1 MTKQFTPD
9 LKLKAV
15 NYYNKINNYVK
26 VCEVFECSERSLK
39 RWVERYDKN
48 KNVNRKTRKLG
59 SYKLEKQH
67 IQFIKETLRKH
78 SDIQM
83 NFLQELLKSKFPK
96 LDISRQYLSDII
108 RDIIR
113 DNNITRKRATFKHF
127 PKTYRGN
134 IRNEQQE
141 LKEFFDVINKF
152 KLEDIISID
161 ETSVSTSLTHN
172 YCRSFLGDRCIKKTT
187 NNEVFKKYSLVVA
200 INNKKCIASELY
212 QNGAVNAERFNEF
225 LKNICSKV
233 KGKLFVLDNGQ
244 IHKKESTKQIIKET
258 GNYLV
263 YTCPYHPR
271 LNSIEQFFNQMKH
284 YIKLDKPNTFTSL
297 DGSVKSSIDKI
308 KPTNYENYFIYA
320 YNKDYYKNKLNN
332 KKYTRR
338 RKLKIY
344 KN

>member
-1 MTKQFTPD
+1 MTKQFTSD

-15 NYYNKINNYVK
+15 HYYHKINNYVK

-48 KNVNRKTRKLG
+48 KNVDRKTRKLG

-67 IQFIKETLRKH
+67 IQFIKQTLRKH

-83 NFLQELLKSKFPK
+83 NFLQELLKSKYPK
-96 LDISRQYLSDII
+96 LDISRQYLS
-108 RDIIR
+108 DIIR

-161 ETSVSTSLTHN
+161 ETYVSTSLTHN
-172 YCRSFLGDRCIKKTT
+172 YCRAFLGKRCIKKTN

-200 INNKKCIASELY
+200 INNKKCIDYKLY
-212 QNGAVNAERFNEF
+212 EQGAVNSIRFNDF
-225 LKNICSKV
+225 LIEICKNV
-233 KGKLFVLDNGQ
+233 KNKLFILDNGQ
-244 IHKKESTKQIIKET
+244 IHKKEETKKIIKDS
-258 GNYLV
+258 GNFLL
-263 YTCPYHPR
+263 YTIPYHPR
-271 LNSIEQFFNQMKH
+271 LNAIEQWFNQVKH
-284 YIKLDKPNTFTSL
+284 YIKLDKPPTF
-297 DGSVKSSIDKI
+297 I
-308 KPTNYENYFIYA
+308 
-320 YNKDYYKNKLNN
+320 
-332 KKYTRR
+332 
-338 RKLKIY
+338 KLKESL
-344 KN
+344 

>member
-1 MTKQFTPD
+1 MKQFTPD

-15 NYYNKINNYVK
+15 HYYNKIHNYVK
-26 VCEVFECSERSLK
+26 VCEIFECSERSLK
-39 RWVERYDKN
+39 RWVERYNKN
-48 KNVNRKTRKLG
+48 KNINRKTRKLG

-83 NFLQELLKSKFPK
+83 NFLHELIKDKFPK
-96 LDISRQYLSDII
+96 LDISRQYLS
-108 RDIIR
+108 DIIR

-141 LKEFFDVINKF
+141 MKEFFNEISKF
-152 KLEDIISID
+152 KLQDIISID

-172 YCRSFLGDRCIKKTT
+172 YCRAFLGDRCVKKTT

-200 INNKKCIASELY
+200 INNKECIASELY
-212 QNGAVNAERFNEF
+212 QKGAVDAERFNEF
-225 LKNICSKV
+225 IKKICSKV
-233 KGKLFVLDNGQ
+233 RGKLFVLDNGQ
-244 IHKKESTKQIIKET
+244 IHKTEQTKQIIKES
-258 GNYLV
+258 GNYLL

-284 YIKLDKPNTFTSL
+284 YIKLDKPNTFTDL
-297 DGSVKSSIDKI
+297 DKSVKTSIDKI
-308 KPTNYENYFIYA
+308 KEENYENYFIYA
-320 YNKDYYKNKLNN
+320 YNKDYYKNKQNN
-332 KKYTRR
+332 KKYTKRR
-338 RKLKIY
+338 TLKVY

>member
-1 MTKQFTPD
+1 MKKQFTPD
-9 LKLKAV
+9 LKLKSV
-15 NYYNKINNYVK
+15 KYYHKINNYVK

-39 RWVERYDKN
+39 RWVETYDKN

-108 RDIIR
+108 RD
-113 DNNITRKRATFKHF
+113 NNITRKRATFKHF

-172 YCRSFLGDRCIKKTT
+172 YCRAFLGDRCIKKTT

-225 LKNICSKV
+225 LNKICSKV

-244 IHKKESTKQIIKET
+244 IHKKESTKQIIKES

-284 YIKLDKPNTFTSL
+284 YIKLDKPNTFTTL

-338 RKLKIY
+338 RTLKIY

>member
-108 RDIIR
+108 RD
-113 DNNITRKRATFKHF
+113 NNITRKRATFKHF

-152 KLEDIISID
+152 NLEYIISID

-172 YCRSFLGDRCIKKTT
+172 YCRAFLGDRCIKKTT

-200 INNKKCIASELY
+200 INNKKCISSELY
-212 QNGAVNAERFNEF
+212 QNEAVNAERFNEF

-244 IHKKESTKQIIKET
+244 IHKKESTKQIIKES

-284 YIKLDKPNTFTSL
+284 YIKLDKPNTFTTL

-338 RKLKIY
+338 RTLKIY

>member
-1 MTKQFTPD
+1 MIKQFTPD

-108 RDIIR
+108 RD
-113 DNNITRKRATFKHF
+113 NNITRKRATFKHF

-172 YCRSFLGDRCIKKTT
+172 YCRAFLGDRCIKKTT

-225 LKNICSKV
+225 LNKICSKV

-244 IHKKESTKQIIKET
+244 IHKKESTKQIIKES

-284 YIKLDKPNTFTSL
+284 YIKLDKPKTFIAL

-308 KPTNYENYFIYA
+308 KPSNYENYFIYA

-332 KKYTRR
+332 NKYTRR
-338 RKLKIY
+338 RTLKIY

>member
-108 RDIIR
+108 RD
-113 DNNITRKRATFKHF
+113 NNITRKRATFKHF

-172 YCRSFLGDRCIKKTT
+172 YCRAFLGDRCVKKTT

-212 QNGAVNAERFNEF
+212 QNGAVNSERFNDF
-225 LKNICSKV
+225 LKKICSKV
-233 KGKLFVLDNGQ
+233 RGKLFVLDNGQ
-244 IHKKESTKQIIKET
+244 IHKKESTKQIIKES
-258 GNYLV
+258 GNYLL

-284 YIKLDKPNTFTSL
+284 YIKLDKPNTFTAL
-297 DGSVKSSIDKI
+297 YGSVKTSIDKI
-308 KPTNYENYFIYA
+308 KEENYENYFIYA

-332 KKYTRR
+332 KKYTKRR
-338 RKLKIY
+338 TLKVY
-344 KN
+344 KD

>member
-26 VCEVFECSERSLK
+26 VCEVFECNERSLK

-67 IQFIKETLRKH
+67 IQFIKEILRKH

-108 RDIIR
+108 RD
-113 DNNITRKRATFKHF
+113 NNITRKRATFKHF
-127 PKTYRGN
+127 PKTYRGT

-141 LKEFFDVINKF
+141 LKYFFDVINKF

-172 YCRSFLGDRCIKKTT
+172 YCRAFLGDRCIKKTT

-244 IHKKESTKQIIKET
+244 IHKKESTKQIIKES

-284 YIKLDKPNTFTSL
+284 YIKLDKPNTFTAL

-338 RKLKIY
+338 RTLKIY

>member
-15 NYYNKINNYVK
+15 HYYNKIHNYVK
-26 VCEVFECSERSLK
+26 VCEIFECSERSLK
-39 RWVERYDKN
+39 RWVERYNKN
-48 KNVNRKTRKLG
+48 KNINRKTRKLG

-83 NFLQELLKSKFPK
+83 NFLHELIKDKFPK
-96 LDISRQYLSDII
+96 LDISRQYLS
-108 RDIIR
+108 DIIR

-141 LKEFFDVINKF
+141 MKEFFNEISKF
-152 KLEDIISID
+152 KLENIISID

-172 YCRSFLGDRCIKKTT
+172 YCRAFLGDRCIKKTT

-200 INNKKCIASELY
+200 INNKKCISSELY

-244 IHKKESTKQIIKET
+244 IHKKEKVEII
-258 GNYLV
+258 
-263 YTCPYHPR
+263 
-271 LNSIEQFFNQMKH
+271 
-284 YIKLDKPNTFTSL
+284 
-297 DGSVKSSIDKI
+297 
-308 KPTNYENYFIYA
+308 
-320 YNKDYYKNKLNN
+320 
-332 KKYTRR
+332 
-338 RKLKIY
+338 
-344 KN
+344 

>member
-15 NYYNKINNYVK
+15 HYYNKIHNYVK
-26 VCEVFECSERSLK
+26 VCEIFECSERSLK

-48 KNVNRKTRKLG
+48 KNINRKTRKLG

-83 NFLQELLKSKFPK
+83 NFLHELIKDKFPK
-96 LDISRQYLSDII
+96 LDISRQYLS
-108 RDIIR
+108 DIIR

-141 LKEFFDVINKF
+141 MKEFFNEISKF
-152 KLEDIISID
+152 KLQDIISID

-172 YCRSFLGDRCIKKTT
+172 YCRAFLGDRCVKKTT

-200 INNKKCIASELY
+200 INNKECIASELY
-212 QNGAVNAERFNEF
+212 QKGAVDAERFNDF
-225 LKNICSKV
+225 IKKICSKV
-233 KGKLFVLDNGQ
+233 RGKLFVLDNGQ
-244 IHKKESTKQIIKET
+244 IHKTEQTKQIIKES
-258 GNYLV
+258 GNYLL

-284 YIKLDKPNTFTSL
+284 YIKLDKPNTFTDL
-297 DGSVKSSIDKI
+297 DKSVKTSIDKI
-308 KPTNYENYFIYA
+308 KEENYENYFIYA
-320 YNKDYYKNKLNN
+320 YNKDYYKNKQNN
-332 KKYTRR
+332 KKYTKRR
-338 RKLKIY
+338 TLKVY

>member
-15 NYYNKINNYVK
+15 QYYHKINNYVN

-48 KNVNRKTRKLG
+48 KNVDRKTRKLG

-67 IQFIKETLRKH
+67 IQFIKEILRKH
-78 SDIQM
+78 TDIQM

-96 LDISRQYLSDII
+96 LDISRQYLS
-108 RDIIR
+108 DIIR

-172 YCRSFLGDRCIKKTT
+172 YCRAFLGDRCVKKTT

-212 QNGAVNAERFNEF
+212 QNGAVNSERFNDF
-225 LKNICSKV
+225 LKPICSKV

-244 IHKKESTKQIIKET
+244 IHKKESTRKIIKNS
-258 GNYLV
+258 GNFLL

-271 LNSIEQFFNQMKH
+271 LNAIEQFFSQMKH
-284 YIKLDKPNTFTSL
+284 YLKLYKSKNFEELKLNLIK
-297 DGSVKSSIDKI
+297 SIKNI
-308 KPTNYENYFIYA
+308 KKEHYENYFTYA
-320 YNKDYYKNKLNN
+320 YNKDSYKNKKNS
-332 KKYTRR
+332 KKSSKHRI
-338 RKLKIY
+338 LKIY
-344 KN
+344 KD

>member
-15 NYYNKINNYVK
+15 NYYHKIKNYVK

-48 KNVNRKTRKLG
+48 KNVDRKTRKLG
-59 SYKLEKQH
+59 SHKLENQH
-67 IQFIKETLRKH
+67 IQFIKEALRKH

-96 LDISRQYLSDII
+96 LNISRQYLSDII
-108 RDIIR
+108 RA
-113 DNNITRKRATFKHF
+113 NNITRKRATFKHF

-161 ETSVSTSLTHN
+161 ETSVSTSLTYN
-172 YCRSFLGDRCIKKTT
+172 YCRAFLGDRCIKKTT

-200 INNKKCIASELY
+200 INNK
-212 QNGAVNAERFNEF
+212 NV
-225 LKNICSKV
+225 
-233 KGKLFVLDNGQ
+233 
-244 IHKKESTKQIIKET
+244 
-258 GNYLV
+258 
-263 YTCPYHPR
+263 
-271 LNSIEQFFNQMKH
+271 
-284 YIKLDKPNTFTSL
+284 
-297 DGSVKSSIDKI
+297 
-308 KPTNYENYFIYA
+308 
-320 YNKDYYKNKLNN
+320 
-332 KKYTRR
+332 
-338 RKLKIY
+338 
-344 KN
+344 

>member
-1 MTKQFTPD
+1 MTKQFTSD

-15 NYYNKINNYVK
+15 HYYHKINNYVK
-26 VCEVFECSERSLK
+26 VCEIFECSERSLK

-48 KNVNRKTRKLG
+48 KNVDRKTRKLG

-108 RDIIR
+108 RH
-113 DNNITRKRATFKHF
+113 NNITRKRATFKHF

-134 IRNEQQE
+134 IRNEKEE
-141 LKEFFDVINKF
+141 LKEFFDVINQF

-172 YCRSFLGDRCIKKTT
+172 YCRAFLGDRCIKKTT

-200 INNKKCIASELY
+200 INNKKCIAYELF
-212 QNGAVNAERFNEF
+212 QNGAVNAERFNDF
-225 LKNICSKV
+225 LKQICSKV

-244 IHKKESTKQIIKET
+244 IHKKESTKQIIKES

-284 YIKLDKPNTFTSL
+284 YIKLDKPITFTAL
-297 DGSVKSSIDKI
+297 DESVKSSIEKI
-308 KPTNYENYFIYA
+308 KQENYENYFIYA

-332 KKYTRR
+332 KKYTKRR
-338 RKLKIY
+338 TLKIY

>member
-15 NYYNKINNYVK
+15 NYYHKIKNYVK

-48 KNVNRKTRKLG
+48 KNVDRKTRKLG
-59 SYKLEKQH
+59 SYKIKKQH

-108 RDIIR
+108 RA
-113 DNNITRKRATFKHF
+113 NNITRKRATFKHF

-134 IRNEQQE
+134 IRNEKEE

-172 YCRSFLGDRCIKKTT
+172 YCRAFLGDRCVKKTT

-212 QNGAVNAERFNEF
+212 QNGAVNSERFNDF
-225 LKNICSKV
+225 LKKICSKV
-233 KGKLFVLDNGQ
+233 RGKLFVLDNGQ
-244 IHKKESTKQIIKET
+244 IHKKESTKQIIKES
-258 GNYLV
+258 GNYLL

-284 YIKLDKPNTFTSL
+284 YIKLDKPNTFTAL
-297 DGSVKSSIDKI
+297 DGSVKTSIDKI
-308 KPTNYENYFIYA
+308 KEENYENYFIYA

-332 KKYTRR
+332 KKYTKRR
-338 RKLKIY
+338 TLKIY
-344 KN
+344 KD

>member
-15 NYYNKINNYVK
+15 NYYHKIKNYVK

-108 RDIIR
+108 RD
-113 DNNITRKRATFKHF
+113 NNITRKRATFKHF

-161 ETSVSTSLTHN
+161 ETSVSTSLTYN
-172 YCRSFLGDRCIKKTT
+172 YCRAFLGDRCIKKTR

-200 INNKKCIASELY
+200 INNKKCIVSELY

-244 IHKKESTKQIIKET
+244 IHKKESTKQIIKES

-284 YIKLDKPNTFTSL
+284 YIKLDKPNTFTAL

-332 KKYTRR
+332 KKYTKRR
-338 RKLKIY
+338 TLKIY
-344 KN
+344 KD